1 MTLDAV
7 ANPDADGVVGSIVMY
22 AGEILPSA
30 KWRWAHGAQEISRTE
45 FSLYYSRVGDRWG
58 NGDGSTTV
66 DLPNFDKKF
75 PVGMDSSGA
84 DADYETG
91 DTGGAASGALPA
103 NTGAGTSHVH
113 GAGSYAVNA
122 PSAATSGAAV
132 AGFTST
138 GSQAVSGVSGPENSH
153 THPLTGSVP
162 TIPPY
167 NAVRFIVKVA

>member
-103 NTGAGTSHVH
+103 NT
-113 GAGSYAVNA
+113 
-122 PSAATSGAAV
+122 SGAAV